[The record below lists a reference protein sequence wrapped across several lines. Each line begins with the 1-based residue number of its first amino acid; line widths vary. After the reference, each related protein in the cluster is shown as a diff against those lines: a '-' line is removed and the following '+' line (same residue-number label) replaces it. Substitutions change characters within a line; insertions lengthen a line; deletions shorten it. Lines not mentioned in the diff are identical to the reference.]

1 MRMKAA
7 ILDELNKPLKVE
19 EVELDEPKD
28 EEVLVRLVATG
39 VCHSDM
45 HVIKGDMGV
54 PLPVVLGHEGAGI
67 VEKVGRSVTEVK
79 PGDKVICSVTS
90 YCGKCR
96 SCLLG
101 KPYTCERVP
110 VTAMIYGS
118 MADGTMRLR
127 RKNGEVLH
135 HFVCQASF
143 AEYAVVEEEAVVK
156 VGDDAPLDVVCLL
169 ACGASTGIGAVV
181 NKAKVEAGSSVA
193 VFGCGGIGLSVIMAA
208 NLVGALKIFA
218 VDMLESKLEI
228 ARKLGATD
236 LINASKE
243 DPVAKIQ
250 EACGG
255 WGVDYGFEAIG
266 NPAVIAQTYNAT
278 RPGGM
283 TVVLGIAPLGATFA
297 IEAWRFLGDTVLT
310 GCAAGCV
317 RPRYDIPR
325 YVDLFMA
332 GKLPL
337 DKLVSA
343 RYPLRRINDAIQD
356 ALDGKIIRG
365 VITF

>member
-7 ILDELNKPLKVE
+7 ILEELNAPLKVE
-19 EVELDEPKD
+19 EVELADPKD

-39 VCHSDM
+39 VCHSDV

-79 PGDKVICSVTS
+79 PGDRVVCSVTS

-96 SCLLG
+96 SCLVG
-101 KPYTCERVP
+101 MPYTCERVP

-118 MADGTMRLR
+118 MADGTTRLR
-127 RKNGEVLH
+127 RKNGEELH
-135 HFVCQASF
+135 HFLCQASF
-143 AEYAVVEEEAVVK
+143 AEYAVVEEEAAVK
-156 VGDDAPLDVVCLL
+156 VRDDAPLDVVCLL

-181 NKAKVEAGSSVA
+181 NKARIPAGSSVA
-193 VFGCGGIGLSVIMAA
+193 VFGCGGIGLSAIMAA
-208 NLVGALKIFA
+208 HLVGALRIFA
-218 VDMLESKLEI
+218 VDLLDSKLEK
-228 ARKLGATD
+228 ARELGATD
-236 LINASKE
+236 VINAAKE
-243 DPVAKIQ
+243 DAVAVIQ
-250 EACGG
+250 AATGG
-255 WGVDYGFEAIG
+255 WGADYGFEAIG
-266 NPAVIAQTYNAT
+266 KPDIITQAYNAT

-283 TVVLGIAPLGATFA
+283 TVVLGIAPLGSTFT
-297 IEAWRFLGDTVLT
+297 IEAWRFMGEMVLT
-310 GCAAGCV
+310 GCAAGCL

-337 DKLVSA
+337 DKLVTA
-343 RYPLRRINDAIQD
+343 RYPLKRINDAIRD
-356 ALDGKIIRG
+356 TLEGKIIRG

>member
-7 ILDELNKPLKVE
+7 ILEELNKPLKIE
-19 EVELDEPKD
+19 EVELDDPKD

-39 VCHSDM
+39 VCHSDL

-67 VEKVGRSVTEVK
+67 VEKVGRCVTEVK

-96 SCLLG
+96 SCLVG

-127 RKNGEVLH
+127 RRNGEPLY
-135 HFVCQASF
+135 HFLCQASF
-143 AEYAVVEEEAVVK
+143 AEYAVVEEEAAVK
-156 VGDDAPLDVVCLL
+156 VRDDAPLDVVCLL

-181 NKAKVEAGSSVA
+181 NKANVEAGSSVA
-193 VFGCGGIGLSVIMAA
+193 VFGCGGIGLSAIMASY
-208 NLVGALKIFA
+208 LVGALRIFA
-218 VDMLESKLEI
+218 VDVLESKLDM
-228 ARKLGATD
+228 AR
-236 LINASKE
+236 
-243 DPVAKIQ
+243 Q
-250 EACGG
+250 
-255 WGVDYGFEAIG
+255 
-266 NPAVIAQTYNAT
+266 
-278 RPGGM
+278 
-283 TVVLGIAPLGATFA
+283 LGATFT
-297 IEAWRFLGDTVLT
+297 IEAWRFMGDMVLT
-310 GCAAGCV
+310 GCAAGCL

-337 DKLVSA
+337 DKLVSG
-343 RYPLRRINDAIQD
+343 RYLLRRINDAIQD